1 MENSIIQHLGYIF
14 TFLALS
20 VKDVL
25 WLRIILAT
33 AQITLG
39 IYQFIEQRYDVVFW
53 NGVFTFVNLYHIIR
67 IINDRKPVLVPNEIK
82 DIYENIFFNL
92 TTKEFMDYW
101 NLGEPS
107 IGNDSNIINE
117 GEKQE
122 NLFLILEGRGVVT
135 QNSNE
140 IASLNRGDFIA
151 EISFLTEE
159 PASANVFLSN
169 DVKYI
174 KWSQEQIREF
184 QTTNIGFWS
193 KLHHVLSR
201 DLIKKIKS

>member
-1 MENSIIQHLGYIF
+1 MENSVIQHLGYIF

-53 NGVFTFVNLYHIIR
+53 NGVFTIVNLYHIIR

-107 IGNDSNIINE
+107 IGNDRNIINE

-140 IASLNRGDFIA
+140 IASLSRGDFIA

>member
-1 MENSIIQHLGYIF
+1 MESNIIQHLGYIF
-14 TFLALS
+14 TFSALS
-20 VKDVL
+20 IKDVL
-25 WLRIILAT
+25 WLRVILAT
-33 AQITLG
+33 AQIILG
-39 IYQFIEQRYDVVFW
+39 VYQFLVQRYDVVIW
-53 NGVFTFVNLYHIIR
+53 NTIFTIVNMYHIVR
-67 IINDRKPVLVPNEIK
+67 IINERKPVQIPDAIK
-82 DIYENIFFNL
+82 DIYEKIFFNL

-135 QNSNE
+135 QSSNE
-140 IASLNRGDFIA
+140 IASLSRGDFIA

>member
-53 NGVFTFVNLYHIIR
+53 NGVFTLVNLYHIIR

>member
-1 MENSIIQHLGYIF
+1 MENSVIQHLGYIF

-25 WLRIILAT
+25 WLRVILAT

-53 NGVFTFVNLYHIIR
+53 NGVFTIVNLYHIIR
-67 IINDRKPVLVPNEIK
+67 IMNDRKPVLVPNEIK

-135 QNSNE
+135 QSSNE
-140 IASLNRGDFIA
+140 IASLSRGDFIA

>member
-140 IASLNRGDFIA
+140 IASLSRGDFIA